1 MNYIHRFLDRY
12 SAGRPQ
18 RDSHVASSPEKTR
31 CSSPPGRIFDC
42 RPLRSHRH
50 IHHSK
55 MTFFDGPWSMDLES
69 FKKSVQ
75 STPDQYKSSITSA
88 STVTLEKI
96 CDPDVL
102 HVWETDSDV
111 DNLLQLT
118 SVIAKLCDLGVRK
131 EKGAQSQDGNMLIL
145 VEEKQS
151 RNNYARICQLVEYLT
166 GANGKKRLEG
176 TVVAFGKIVIV
187 RGWDNTILSG
197 QQEALDRTIER
208 VNTALERVLQLGN
221 FVGNKKKIVWHHGP
235 VLHFL
240 LSWLT
245 GTTPTL
251 RSCLAGITI
260 TEAFDLTNSITRSRV
275 GHTNTLPALECLE
288 RFANKLSIP
297 VVFLD
302 ASSQSITGD
311 YLATYMYFHAYY
323 IHTFLPSSLSRPHL
337 HKAQDELVTFA
348 FRLRAAS
355 EGRYGS
361 DVVYQVQKHLDAST
375 ARHWALDC
383 INKESY
389 TKDRCR
395 AAGREEAIHHAVN
408 LADTPFARF
417 NFPRSSSITKSGIG
431 KGIPAF
437 ARLAIGPASR
447 SSHTHSLAVPVSI
460 SFKTR
465 KIRPSNPS
473 CLHILIPLPGQD
485 TEKVSARVQGLM
497 MAVLER
503 VRQEHGNPVL
513 SKKERDMWKDVV
525 KACAWALEGCGHKC
539 PSGVEEKMVYV
550 RGKLKEGTWGSA
562 LFPEKKGGAAASANS
577 NAHTTTDLV
586 GAGVVTGAAT
596 AQPMQEPVRS
606 YGFNQGTQQTTGAYG
621 FTPTSGLTQ
630 QHSAGLPVQVQTW
643 VPPHMQGLAQT
654 GGVGVNTAM
663 YPGYNLPQPQ
673 PPQPQPQTFQTA
685 QPTLSPPFAHQ
696 SLQQQQQQHGPR
708 QQYTSTG
715 FTPQGPLAAPAPYQ
729 QSMGGAW

>member
-1 MNYIHRFLDRY
+1 
-12 SAGRPQ
+12 
-18 RDSHVASSPEKTR
+18 
-31 CSSPPGRIFDC
+31 
-42 RPLRSHRH
+42 
-50 IHHSK
+50 
-55 MTFFDGPWSMDLES
+55 MDLES

-75 STPDQYKSSITSA
+75 STPDQYKSSIISA
-88 STVTLEKI
+88 STGLLEKI
-96 CDPDVL
+96 CNPDVL

-131 EKGAQSQDGNMLIL
+131 EKGAQSQDGSMLIL
-145 VEEKQS
+145 VEEKQI
-151 RNNYARICQLVEYLT
+151 RNNFARICQLVEYLT
-166 GANGKKRLEG
+166 GGNGKKRLEG

-208 VNTALERVLQLGN
+208 VNAALERVLKLGN
-221 FVGNKKKIVWHHGP
+221 FIGNKKKIVWHHGP

-260 TEAFDLTNSITRSRV
+260 TEAFDLTNSITRSRA
-275 GHTNTLPALECLE
+275 GHANTLSALECLE

-297 VVFLD
+297 IVFLD

-417 NFPRSSSITKSGIG
+417 NFPRSSSINKSGIG

-447 SSHTHSLAVPVSI
+447 SPQTHSLAVPVSL
-460 SFKTR
+460 SFKAR

-513 SKKERDMWKDVV
+513 SKKERDMWKEVV
-525 KACAWALEGCGHKC
+525 KACVWALEGCGNKC

-562 LFPEKKGGAAASANS
+562 LFPEKKGGAAAAANA
-577 NAHTTTDLV
+577 NANANANVNTTAGMI
-586 GAGVVTGAAT
+586 GAGIAAGT
-596 AQPMQEPVRS
+596 ATVQPMQEPTRS

-630 QHSAGLPVQVQTW
+630 QHSAVLPVQGHASV
-643 VPPHMQGLAQT
+643 PHMQGLAHT
-654 GGVGVNTAM
+654 GGAGVNTAMM
-663 YPGYNLPQPQ
+663 YPGYNLPQSQ
-673 PPQPQPQTFQTA
+673 PQPQPQTFQTA
-685 QPTLSPPFAHQ
+685 RPTLSPPFPHQ
-696 SLQQQQQQHGPR
+696 SLQQQQQQQHHHHQQA
-708 QQYTSTG
+708 QQYANTG